1 MTIFKG
7 DKLWSVNIVLFLLV
21 GIHGCAEVAW
31 VSKKIEEY
39 DKQQAQKAQGQSAKT
54 GGPEFSEKL
63 EKLPEGIQ
71 FPPDSL
77 TGRISYDAYKQQL
90 VFKGVMKETE
100 RDELSNLSE
109 DPSYKEAIKR
119 LYLSTLPAGTKAVEI
134 PVISAHTTVD
144 GKTVVIDKPLGPHLV
159 LKDGSKIKGSVK
171 GEVAFHTELA
181 TLKVKG
187 EDVLSFSE
195 GTLRLKDGM
204 ILKGTIQQENL
215 VVQTDYGELQAK
227 AVDVVSITA
236 E

>member
-1 MTIFKG
+1 
-7 DKLWSVNIVLFLLV
+7 
-21 GIHGCAEVAW
+21 
-31 VSKKIEEY
+31 
-39 DKQQAQKAQGQSAKT
+39 
-54 GGPEFSEKL
+54 
-63 EKLPEGIQ
+63 
-71 FPPDSL
+71 PPDSL
-77 TGRISYDAYKQQL
+77 KGRISYDAYKQQL

-119 LYLSTLPAGTKAVEI
+119 LYLSTLPAGTKAAEI
-134 PVISAHTTVD
+134 PVISAHTVD

-187 EDVLSFSE
+187 EDILSFSE
-195 GTLRLKDGM
+195 GTLKLRDGT
-204 ILKGTIQQENL
+204 ILKGTMQQENL